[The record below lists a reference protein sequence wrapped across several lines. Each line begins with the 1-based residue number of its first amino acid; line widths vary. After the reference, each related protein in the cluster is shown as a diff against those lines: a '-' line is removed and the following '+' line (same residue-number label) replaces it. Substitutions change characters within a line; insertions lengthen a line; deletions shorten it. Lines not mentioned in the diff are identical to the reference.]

1 MDPYAEQEEASPP
14 RPRRGCL
21 WGCLG
26 GLIAAVV
33 IFVAVFGYGAWHF
46 YSIFGNDAR
55 IQTVMETVRKSDEAA
70 SVLGRN
76 IKVLEVETQ
85 TFDYATGR
93 GGTATLL
100 LKVAGSNGE
109 GEVKADLDI
118 TGKAAK
124 IKSLVLTDSE
134 GRPHYLIGEPPP
146 NPLMQNSI

>member
-1 MDPYAEQEEASPP
+1 MDPYAEPEQTPP
-14 RPRRGCL
+14 LRSHHGCL

-26 GLIAAVV
+26 VLIAAVV
-33 IFVAVFGYGAWHF
+33 LVVAVFGFGAWHF
-46 YSIFGNDAR
+46 YTIFGNDAR
-55 IQTVMETVRKSDEAA
+55 IQTVMETVRKSDEAV

-93 GGTATLL
+93 GGTATLV
-100 LKVAGSNGE
+100 LKVAGSSGE

-118 TGKAAK
+118 TGQTAK

-134 GRPHYLIGEPPP
+134 GRAHYLIGDPPP

>member
-1 MDPYAEQEEASPP
+1 MDPYAEPEQTLPPP
-14 RPRRGCL
+14 RHHGCL
-21 WGCLG
+21 WGCVG
-26 GLIAAVV
+26 VLIAAVV
-33 IFVAVFGYGAWHF
+33 VVAAVFGFGAWHF

-55 IQTVMETVRKSDEAA
+55 IQVVMETVRKSDEAA
-70 SVLGRN
+70 IVLGRN

-93 GGTATLL
+93 GGTATLV

-124 IKSLVLTDSE
+124 VKSLVLTDSE
-134 GRPHYLIGEPPP
+134 GRAHYLIGAPPP
-146 NPLMQNSI
+146 NPMMQDSI